1 MKKWILIIGSI
12 VVLLI
17 LGLLI
22 GGKMYMDKQ
31 EEKEEKIRQSF
42 DKILAMYP
50 TQNLMDF
57 YDKEGYRDD
66 GFEKEDKGVWV
77 LDSDMNISKGK
88 GLPLVGEGMNL
99 RLNRNTR
106 RGKGFYFHYELS
118 DNGDTE
124 KRYPVTYDSNGI
136 HLVEEVSDSNLKDK
150 IEHFQFFVQYA
161 TFAELNNNKPLHTMY
176 NSEVP
181 MYELEY
187 QLTNEDPNVKAL
199 RERYDIPT
207 QAAPTLLL
215 KGQGSLDGSSVG
227 YKSIELTFDK
237 KVDVFYSDS
246 IDYQPATMEDNYE

>member
-22 GGKMYMDKQ
+22 GGEMYMDKQ

-66 GFEKEDKGVWV
+66 EFEKEDKGVWI
-77 LDSDMNISKGK
+77 LASDMDISKGK
-88 GLPLVGEGMNL
+88 GLPLVSEGMTL

-106 RGKGFYFHYELS
+106 LGKGYYYHYEFS
-118 DNGDTE
+118 DKGDTE
-124 KRYPVTYDSNGI
+124 KKYPVTYDNNGI

-150 IEHFQFFVQYA
+150 IEHFPIFC
-161 TFAELNNNKPLHTMY
+161 
-176 NSEVP
+176 
-181 MYELEY
+181 
-187 QLTNEDPNVKAL
+187 
-199 RERYDIPT
+199 
-207 QAAPTLLL
+207 
-215 KGQGSLDGSSVG
+215 
-227 YKSIELTFDK
+227 SICNICRTK
-237 KVDVFYSDS
+237 QK
-246 IDYQPATMEDNYE
+246 